1 MSILSE
7 GLSEGPKIVGGNAS
21 RKPNGLKRREIG
33 S

>member
-1 MSILSE
+1 MKIISE

-21 RKPNGLKRREIG
+21 RKPYGLDKKEIG